1 MWSLAYGAA
10 GIRGGVNSMDSRVSV
25 VFSSQLEQRAQKRPS
40 FWLRVLPF
48 AALIAL
54 AGCESG
60 GEMAITG
67 LNPRAGHVAGDQT
80 VEIQGKNFRTDIGYT
95 VYFGKSKAGNVTI
108 RSKEAILVSS
118 PSGSPGPVDV
128 TVRAD
133 DGHAFLLKQAFTY
146 EDMGGSV
153 VEGIGKPGTSKDKG
167 NLAF

>member
-25 VFSSQLEQRAQKRPS
+25 VFSSQLERKSRTRPS
-40 FWLRVLPF
+40 FWLRALPF
-48 AALIAL
+48 AALLAL